1 MDSLTTLLEKLQQ
14 PIPFSWRVQSRTKD
28 RSKALCTAYID
39 ARDVMRVLDQHCFWE
54 VEYKEINGFIFAG
67 IGISLDGAKY
77 WRWDCGQRI
86 ENDPQDQ
93 MYDQAGKS
101 AASDA
106 FKRAAVMWGVG
117 RFLYDL
123 EMVSLQC
130 DDKGNP
136 IDSNGK
142 RIWDIT
148 AHINGLKSGSNKPTE
163 AVQTS
168 APTLDIDK
176 YNAMIQFI
184 QVGKWKDVES
194 AIKKYELTLE
204 QKTNLTGLINKAKS
218 EAVTKAVKK

>member
-1 MDSLTTLLEKLQQ
+1 MDFYEDLLETLQQ
-14 PIPFSWRVQSRTKD
+14 PIPYSWRIQSRTKD

-39 ARDVMRVLDQHCFWE
+39 ARDVMRVLDKHCLWT
-54 VEYKEINGFIFAG
+54 VEYKDINGFIFAG
-67 IGISLDGAKY
+67 IGIMIDNKFVF
-77 WRWDCGQRI
+77 RWDCGQRI
-86 ENDPQDQ
+86 ENNPDDQ

-101 AASDA
+101 ASSDA

-123 EMVSLQC
+123 EIVSLQC

-148 AHINGLKSGSNKPTE
+148 AHINGLKRGSNKPTE
-163 AVQTS
+163 AST
-168 APTLDIDK
+168 TTGLDDEK
-176 YNAMIQFI
+176 YVAMVNFI
-184 QVGKWKDVES
+184 ESGRWKEVES

>member
-1 MDSLTTLLEKLQQ
+1 MDSLTNLLEKLQQ
-14 PIPFSWRVQSRTKD
+14 PIPYSWRIQSRTKD

-67 IGISLDGAKY
+67 IGISIDGGKL

-86 ENDPQDQ
+86 EDNPQDQ

-123 EMVSLQC
+123 EIVSLQC

-148 AHINGLKSGSNKPTE
+148 AHINGLKRGSNKPTE
-163 AVQTS
+163 AST
-168 APTLDIDK
+168 TLGLDDEK
-176 YNAMIQFI
+176 YVAMVNFI
-184 QVGKWKDVES
+184 EGGRWKEVES

-204 QKTNLTGLINKAKS
+204 QKNNLTGLINKAKS

>member
-1 MDSLTTLLEKLQQ
+1 MDSSTTLLEKLQQ
-14 PIPFSWRVQSRTKD
+14 PIPYSWRIQSRTKD

-39 ARDVMRVLDQHCFWE
+39 ARDVMRVLDQHCLWE

-67 IGISLDGAKY
+67 IGIHIDGGKL

-86 ENDPQDQ
+86 EDNPQDQ
-93 MYDQAGKS
+93 MYEQAGKS

-123 EMVSLQC
+123 EIVSLQC

-136 IDSNGK
+136 IDSNGRK
-142 RIWDIT
+142 IWDIT
-148 AHINGLKSGSNKPTE
+148 SHINGLKSGSNKPTE
-163 AVQTS
+163 ASQPVSNLPQ
-168 APTLDIDK
+168 DK
-176 YNAMIQFI
+176 YDAMVKFI
-184 QVGKWKDVES
+184 EEGRWKDVES

-204 QKTNLTGLINKAKS
+204 QKTSLTGLINKAKS